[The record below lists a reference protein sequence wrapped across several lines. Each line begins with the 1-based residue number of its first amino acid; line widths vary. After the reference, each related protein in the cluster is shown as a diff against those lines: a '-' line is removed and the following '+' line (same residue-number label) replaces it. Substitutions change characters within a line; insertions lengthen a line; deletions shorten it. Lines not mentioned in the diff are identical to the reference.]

1 MLAACTRQ
9 LRTWGANGSHSV
21 GASKYF
27 AKNSKA
33 AKVYS
38 GKVESP
44 KSLARVALR
53 KYAEAAAAQT
63 EASSEAVVKK
73 YNLELNKL
81 AKLRNYDEANT
92 LYEKM
97 KQEGVT
103 PNPTTYLI
111 MFEAYLRWPDQVLL
125 GNMLE
130 DLKAKG
136 IKTQFAQSAPLPI
149 FVKDDQGAYLLANP
163 SFCSFVYD
171 DTWEAIAHRRVGDLL
186 DPEESER
193 VARADE
199 YIMAREG
206 SIGTFYLSIRRQDFK
221 IMKLYTKLR
230 DCPHKLVVGAV
241 TFC

>member
-38 GKVESP
+38 GKMESP

-53 KYAEAAAAQT
+53 KYAEAVATQT

-111 MFEAYLRWPDQVLL
+111 MFEAYLRWPDQILL

-136 IKTQFAQSAPLPI
+136 IKTQFAVNDAQYKELVAGGRPNREKWIALEEKI
-149 FVKDDQGAYLLANP
+149 QRARQAGLNP
-163 SFCSFVYD
+163 F
-171 DTWEAIAHRRVGDLL
+171 E
-186 DPEESER
+186 PP
-193 VARADE
+193 
-199 YIMAREG
+199 
-206 SIGTFYLSIRRQDFK
+206 K
-221 IMKLYTKLR
+221 
-230 DCPHKLVVGAV
+230 
-241 TFC
+241 

>member
-1 MLAACTRQ
+1 MTDEEQAGAVTRA
-9 LRTWGANGSHSV
+9 RS
-21 GASKYF
+21 
-27 AKNSKA
+27 
-33 AKVYS
+33 
-38 GKVESP
+38 
-44 KSLARVALR
+44 ARVASKKRAALFDPEGLPLSKQASLGGTSNPHSLANHANEIGIPTGQNATFEEKVFQKLFFRSLTFLSLEELR
-53 KYAEAAAAQT
+53 
-63 EASSEAVVKK
+63 
-73 YNLELNKL
+73 
-81 AKLRNYDEANT
+81 
-92 LYEKM
+92 
-97 KQEGVT
+97 
-103 PNPTTYLI
+103 
-111 MFEAYLRWPDQVLL
+111 VL
-125 GNMLE
+125 
-130 DLKAKG
+130 
-136 IKTQFAQSAPLPI
+136 AQSAPLPI